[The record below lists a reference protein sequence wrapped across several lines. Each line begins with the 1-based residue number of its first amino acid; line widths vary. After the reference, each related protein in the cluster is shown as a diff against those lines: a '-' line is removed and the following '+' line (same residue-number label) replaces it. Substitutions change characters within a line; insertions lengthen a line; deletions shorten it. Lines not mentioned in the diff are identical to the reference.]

1 MTLLHTKVC
10 RKYIYVLFRISS
22 DRKSAKQWEVIAMI
36 LYDLDISEAE
46 ARKYLKL

>member
-22 DRKSAKQWEVIAMI
+22 DRKSAKQWEVIAMM